1 MNDSNKVSNS
11 DNMLIHTECAMCKS
25 CNSSIKGLEE
35 YVIEKSDDQNLA
47 LVCKCCSIK
56 KINASQILLEKKS
69 KKVFNSNIRL
79 SSRQKE
85 LLASKILA
93 EKIELKKIL
102 TEASEI
108 VKYLS
113 NDIKCSKKSLVFYL
127 NKHIKKAN
135 EKQSELEIRN
145 SIEAQ
150 DETSLQ
156 SKSST
161 FNSFKKNPVRS
172 MLDELNRLDK
182 ILAPNKFPFGQ
193 LNRQKDQKN
202 L

>member
-1 MNDSNKVSNS
+1 
-11 DNMLIHTECAMCKS
+11 MLIHTECAMCKS
-25 CNSSIKGLEE
+25 CNLSINGLEE

-150 DETSLQ
+150 DETLLQ